1 MLSDTRKRV
10 IPPSGFRSMVA
21 LDSVYVEPAGSQVRL
36 SGGMLVSVEVH
47 LSSRTMTEYVLC
59 PVHKTVH
66 EAGR

>member
-1 MLSDTRKRV
+1 
-10 IPPSGFRSMVA
+10 MVA
-21 LDSVYVEPAGSQVRL
+21 LDSAYVEPAGSQVRL